1 MTLLIVQSEMHMGS
15 KDERP
20 HKKPGREIER
30 ARKIRE
36 LNPHIDS
43 EWHEVHFPEE
53 LDDIDSLIDSCE
65 AFVELV
71 TKFGNRDNMN
81 IQNIQ

>member
-1 MTLLIVQSEMHMGS
+1 MITSRSHEEQSD
-15 KDERP
+15 K
-20 HKKPGREIER
+20 IER
-30 ARKIRE
+30 VRQIRE

-53 LDDIDSLIDSCE
+53 LGDIDSGIDSCE
-65 AFVELV
+65 TFVELV

-81 IQNIQ
+81 RHSKQ